1 MKAKKINLSADY
13 LTALSTADLTTYH
26 YKVLLLLAVQTMT
39 QAQIADFLQI
49 KKQNINKYVVELTK
63 MGLLEVDRIEGR
75 NKFLKAVNSFPKVS
89 EQTPNV
95 NQMKLSDIWT
105 IEQGNKTA
113 LLIFVFSLLRIFLYV
128 AKGRKM
134 AAGECVG
141 RHKKERK
148 QKKEKKPILCGFL
161 AFFFFVI
168 YHSVTHICIIRWYI
182 VETTVIKK

>member
-1 MKAKKINLSADY
+1 MKTKKINLSADY

-105 IEQGNKTA
+105 IEQGNKTT
-113 LLIFVFSLLRIFLYV
+113 LLIFYFFPAPHFLINLRS
-128 AKGRKM
+128 RKK
-134 AAGECVG
+134 AGQG
-141 RHKKERK
+141 N
-148 QKKEKKPILCGFL
+148 KPYLRFPNQACLGG
-161 AFFFFVI
+161 
-168 YHSVTHICIIRWYI
+168 H
-182 VETTVIKK
+182 